1 MSYLQFLSSGLLLFS
16 FHVLSSVFGCSPS
29 LEHPQVK
36 FCHSYF
42 VIHGTVKSVTKING
56 PPGDVNDNFAVYK
69 YSILVIKKLKGP
81 AQIKEGKEIIV
92 ETSGNGGL
100 CFISL
105 TIGEEYVLSGYKTD
119 TGGLRSLASNIVYMV
134 KDLATMPLVRD
145 YLLGT
150 GINTYKRNCDRKC
163 TDFSTQSTYCKIPD
177 TTFHCY
183 SKNAICRERY
193 GRCKWFNAD
202 SCKLSAPAAP

>member
-1 MSYLQFLSSGLLLFS
+1 MSYLQFLSGGLLLLS
-16 FHVLSSVFGCSPS
+16 YLVLSGVFGCSPS

-42 VIHGTVKSVTKING
+42 VIHGTVKSVMKIKG
-56 PPGDVNDNFAVYK
+56 PPGDVSDNFAVYE
-69 YSILVIKKLKGP
+69 YSMQVIHKLKGP
-81 AQIKEGKEIIV
+81 ANIKEGKEVIV

-105 TIGEEYVLSGYKTD
+105 TIGEEYVLSGFKTD
-119 TGGLRSLASNIVYMV
+119 TEGLRSLSSNIVYNV
-134 KDLATMPLVRD
+134 KDLTTMPLVRD

-150 GINTYKRNCDRKC
+150 GMNTYKRNCDRKC
-163 TDFSTQSTYCKIPD
+163 TDFGTQSAYCKIPD

-183 SKNAICRERY
+183 STNAICRERY
-193 GRCKWFNAD
+193 GKCKWFNAE
-202 SCKLSAPAAP
+202 SCSAPAAP